1 MPNFGAEYNTILN
14 NLATLYDLRQ
24 EKIEVVKINKR
35 IDQVSS
41 LIKHP
46 LVQDVDGVIY
56 KYVAESN
63 TYVPISV
70 LAESGALPTASDY
83 PAGTLVMYNDVL
95 YINNSNGWNAV
106 ELSQRINQIGVA
118 GQPGF
123 GVGIAPLVPSGM
135 QPMEG
140 YKNPLSD
147 NYGNY
152 VWSAD
157 GSVMVWI
164 PRFYV
169 KVTHDGTTN
178 INKIEVRGTDTYPT
192 PENASADGFVI
203 HRMFID
209 GGVVKDGVF
218 VDKYSWSLTNFSNGV
233 SGIASSVRY
242 GNPISSSVDT
252 NRDGSN
258 LFAGSFADCISN
270 SQTPSDSYGGAWAA
284 AKSRGNDFAVWSI
297 FIAKG
302 LALLALAHGQAS
314 TSTTNCAWYHATN
327 NFPKGNNNYGADIN
341 DATCTFTA
349 ATDAYWSARNEAR
362 KCGSANTLAKVT
374 HNGQNCGVADLNGNQ
389 WGVVQGLTA
398 ICASKTITNAVHDA
412 GVVTITATA
421 HGYTSNQQVLITGVV
436 GMTDLNDKIHTVT
449 VTDENTFTVP
459 LTTAQTYTSGGS
471 ATRGTFYLLK
481 ESVALKS
488 VTGGNSGANDHF
500 ADAYITANM
509 DAVTVPFKNGSIYQ
523 SLGNSTNRV
532 LPFSTTR
539 TSNDYRKLVAGLPDA
554 DTSLGGSNQF
564 GADYYIEYF
573 RDELCPLVGGGW
585 SNSTA
590 AGVWALSLDTYRT
603 SAYRSVAARSC
614 LYV

>member
-106 ELSQRINQIGVA
+106 ELSQRINQIGSP

-169 KVTHDGTTN
+169 KITHDGTTN
-178 INKIEVRGTDTYPT
+178 INKVEIKGVDTYPT
-192 PENASADGFVI
+192 PENAAAAGYVV

-233 SGIASSVRY
+233 SGIASSIRY